1 VSIRAHLHPLGY
13 VHRADLV
20 DAGWSAE
27 PIRRAMREEGLVLL
41 RRQWV
46 VAPEAEEAVH
56 TAASL
61 GARLTCVSAAAVRQV
76 WHPDTDTGLHLSL
89 PSHSGAPVH
98 GVRAHRSRAVAPPH
112 PRSLIEPIEN
122 VLAAIAV
129 CQPLDHA
136 RAAWESAVQRGL
148 ATPEH
153 LAAVRWHGTRARAL
167 GAEVGHLSDSG
178 VETIGVARL
187 RRAGVPVRQQVRLA
201 GHDVDGLV
209 GTHLVLQFDGLSFHQ
224 AAERRRDLAH
234 DRALRLLGCTV
245 FRFDYRD
252 TIHVADQMERDV
264 LLAMAQGLHLAPDL
278 RRTRLSRA

>member
-1 VSIRAHLHPLGY
+1 MSIRARLHPLGY
-13 VHRADLV
+13 IHRADLV
-20 DAGWSAE
+20 DDGWSSE
-27 PIRRAMREEGLVLL
+27 RIRRVIRDERLLLL

-46 VAPEAEEAVH
+46 VDPDADAGIR
-56 TAASL
+56 TAAAL
-61 GARLTCVSAAAVRQV
+61 GGRLTCVSAAAVRQV
-76 WHPDTDTGLHLSL
+76 WHPDQISGLHLSL
-89 PSHSGAPVH
+89 PPHASA
-98 GVRAHRSRAVAPPH
+98 GVDGLRAHRSRAVVPSH

-122 VLAAIAV
+122 VLAAIAL

-136 RAAWESAVQRGL
+136 RAAWESAVHRGL

-167 GAEVGHLSDSG
+167 AADVGDLSDSG

-187 RRAGVPVRQQVRLA
+187 RRAGVPVRQQVHLA

-209 GTHLVLQFDGLSFHQ
+209 GTYLVVQFDGLSFHQ

-245 FRFDYRD
+245 FRFDYRE
-252 TIHVADQMERDV
+252 TLHVAERMERDV
-264 LLAMAQGLHLAPDL
+264 LAAMAQGLHLAPN
-278 RRTRLSRA
+278 RRGSASRRA